1 MTESSCSH
9 PASKRS
15 YTIDGKWSICDNC
28 GESLIVVSDRENLL
42 YEIFKARL
50 MEELKIVGYRLV
62 KIDPPGP
69 EMTATEVIERTE
81 KYHKDL
87 GKHESPAQ
95 LLDRTRK

>member
-9 PASKRS
+9 PETKRS

-62 KIDPPGP
+62 KINPPGP

-81 KYHKDL
+81 KHYREPAMF
-87 GKHESPAQ
+87 ESPAQ